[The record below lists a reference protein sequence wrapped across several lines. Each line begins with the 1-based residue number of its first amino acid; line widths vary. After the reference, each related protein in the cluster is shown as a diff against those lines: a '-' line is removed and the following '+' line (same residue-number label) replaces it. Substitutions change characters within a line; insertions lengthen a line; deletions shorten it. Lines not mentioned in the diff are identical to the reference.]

1 MGSANLQE
9 YMKKYQLNMPKQLV
23 KLVKNTDEVPLE
35 AFVNMNNHS
44 RGTKDALDLLRRM
57 LVYDK
62 NGRITPAEAM

>member
-35 AFVNMNNHS
+35 SFVNMNNHS
-44 RGTKDALDLLRRM
+44 RVTKDALDLLRRM

>member
-23 KLVKNTDEVPLE
+23 KLVKNTDEVPFE

-44 RGTKDALDLLRRM
+44 RVTKDALDLLRRM

>member
-44 RGTKDALDLLRRM
+44 RVTKDALDLLRRM

>member
-1 MGSANLQE
+1 MKVVDVMGSAKLQE

-44 RGTKDALDLLRRM
+44 RVTKDALDLLR
-57 LVYDK
+57 
-62 NGRITPAEAM
+62 